1 MKSTTFVCALLAA
14 LLPLQSHAYTECPPV
29 KLTKV
34 WSDVNGNFFIG
45 TVSDLNG
52 TIDAVTNPPLAKP
65 AIAVAIAAYTANRK
79 VVIRCARDNVN
90 CAAPSWS
97 ELIGSIGMAGD

>member
-1 MKSTTFVCALLAA
+1 MKVHHVMGAALVV
-14 LLPLQSHAYTECPPV
+14 LLPLTTHAYTECPPI

-45 TVSDLNG
+45 TVSNLNG

-79 VVIRCARDNVN
+79 VMIRYARDNVD
-90 CAAPSWS
+90 CAAPAWS
-97 ELIGSIGMAGD
+97 ELIASIGMAGD